1 MVVWFKLPFVFATG
15 CVMKKPADS
24 RALQSGFP
32 AALTR
37 WLWYICCGNGL
48 YGAEKNCGADG

>member
-48 YGAEKNCGADG
+48 YGAEKKLWR